1 MSCDL
6 YKGTAPDQRTLR
18 AGVRSK
24 RGAKAPHLTYLTFS
38 QFAYWSRSRSH
49 NRRIVPQGSSL
60 QIDWRCR
67 RPGDQGEMPLPSC
80 AVNQL
85 YFHPSIITSTCI
97 KVQSTIK
104 LSLASS
110 LARIRHHQIHHIRR
124 TGFWDYAAHR
134 LHHTATDESHNQVSM
149 SLPAMRG
156 KLQRPCPI

>member
-1 MSCDL
+1 MSDIERRERAKGVSCDL

-49 NRRIVPQGSSL
+49 NRRIVLQGSSL

-104 LSLASS
+104 LSLASTYTTS
-110 LARIRHHQIHHIRR
+110 PDSPYTTDGILGLRSSPLAPHSDR
-124 TGFWDYAAHR
+124 
-134 LHHTATDESHNQVSM
+134 
-149 SLPAMRG
+149 
-156 KLQRPCPI
+156 